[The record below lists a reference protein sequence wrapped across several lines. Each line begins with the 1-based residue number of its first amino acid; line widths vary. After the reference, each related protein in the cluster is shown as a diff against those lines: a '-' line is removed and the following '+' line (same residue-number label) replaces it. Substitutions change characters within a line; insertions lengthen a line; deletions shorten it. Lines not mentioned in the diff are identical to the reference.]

1 MDERLQK
8 ALEFSNYMITLNNQK
23 RILQE
28 QYQNDLLYYFN
39 GGQFT
44 ASQQLISFCQALLAL
59 KQVEAILVDDN
70 NIPVEVE
77 DMAEFTTKIMNT
89 YFLASNRFLSEY
101 TKLKTNRSVEGIVT
115 G

>member
-1 MDERLQK
+1 MDERLKK

-28 QYQNDLLYYFN
+28 QHQNDLLYYYN

-44 ASQQLISFCQALLAL
+44 ASQQLISFCQTLLAL

-70 NIPVEVE
+70 NIPIEVE
-77 DMAEFTTKIMNT
+77 DLTGFTNEIMNT

-115 G
+115 R